1 MNAKILEFPGATYAQ
16 PPIAQF
22 IRIGESHSKI
32 AELVSMDRFPAR
44 RAVLKASRLRYQKR
58 LIELFQQHGIETVLD
73 PQVAELASLRK
84 CTGQERH
91 APWGRHGNG
100 QPLGP
105 DHFRRDAKTDVIGE
119 IARMAVEHGFDTVL
133 SPTHYLADEN
143 VPDWFAIDREAC
155 ITLREALDREG
166 GKRIAIDY
174 PVLHAVKHLQRSEV
188 RSEILSAFGSL
199 PIENAWLRMSGADG
213 VLGPETT
220 RRLLT
225 MLGGLH
231 NIGVPLVLDHLGGPA
246 SVAALAFGLASGRA
260 VGIGEMERFDASQWH
275 KPPEPR
281 NDDDSGFGRTVRYAI
296 EGLGRT
302 LNAAEVKL
310 LTEAR
315 GGKKLLVGRLGGV
328 SDLLENG
335 REIHLDQ
342 VSREVSELE
351 AVPLLRRDDW
361 FLTKPLE
368 QMVRTSRQVAELK
381 PPREQ
386 AEESKINLDGLMK
399 RLGDHARAMS
409 KTQIALEA
417 FRESRSEDAPR
428 ARPARSARI
437 KQEARK
443 REQR

>member
-1 MNAKILEFPGATYAQ
+1 MTAKILEFPGAARSQ
-16 PPIAQF
+16 PAIAQF
-22 IRIGESHSKI
+22 IRIGESHTKI

-58 LIELFQQHGIETVLD
+58 LLDLLHQHGIETVLD
-73 PQVAELASLRK
+73 SQVAELASLRK

-91 APWGRHGNG
+91 APWARHGSG

-105 DHFRRDAKTDVIGE
+105 DHFRRGAGTDIIGE
-119 IARMAVEHGFDTVL
+119 IARTAIEHGFDTVL
-133 SPTHYLADEN
+133 SPTHYLADES
-143 VPDWFAIDREAC
+143 VPDWFSIDREAC
-155 ITLREALDREG
+155 IALREALDREG

-174 PVLHAVKHLQRSEV
+174 PILHAAKHLQRSEV
-188 RSEILSAFGSL
+188 RSDILSAFGSL
-199 PIENAWLRMSGADG
+199 PVENAWLRMSGTDG
-213 VLGPETT
+213 GLGPETT

-231 NIGVPLVLDHLGGPA
+231 NIGVPLVLDYLGGPA

-260 VGIGEMERFDASQWH
+260 IGIGEMERFDPSQWH

-302 LNAAEVKL
+302 LSGAEVKL

-315 GGKKLLVGRLGGV
+315 GGKKLLVGRLAGV
-328 SDLLENG
+328 SDLIENG

-342 VSREVSELE
+342 VSREIAELQ

-361 FLTKPLE
+361 FLTKPMA

-381 PPREQ
+381 PPKEQ
-386 AEESKINLDGLMK
+386 AETLKVNLDSLMK
-399 RLGDHARAMS
+399 RLGNHARAMS

-428 ARPARSARI
+428 ARSAGPVRI
-437 KQEARK
+437 KQEGRK

>member
-1 MNAKILEFPGATYAQ
+1 MTAKIFEFPGVTQSQ

-22 IRIGESHSKI
+22 IRIGESHTKI

-44 RAVLKASRLRYQKR
+44 RAVLKASRLQYQRR
-58 LIELFQQHGIETVLD
+58 LIELFKQHGIETVLD

-84 CTGQERH
+84 FAAQERN
-91 APWGRHGNG
+91 APWARHGNS

-105 DHFRRDAKTDVIGE
+105 DHFRKDARTDVVGE
-119 IARMAVEHGFDTVL
+119 IARTAVEFGFDTVL
-133 SPTHYLADEN
+133 SPTHFLADEA
-143 VPDWFAIDREAC
+143 VPDWFNIDREAC
-155 ITLREALDREG
+155 IALRETLDREG

-174 PVLHAVKHLQRSEV
+174 PVLHAVKHLQQNEV

-199 PIENAWLRMSGADG
+199 PVENAWLRMSGADG
-213 VLGPETT
+213 GLGPETT

-231 NIGVPLVLDHLGGPA
+231 NIGVPLILDQLGGPT

-260 VGIGEMERFDASQWH
+260 IGISEMERFDASQWH
-275 KPPEPR
+275 KPPEPKR
-281 NDDDSGFGRTVRYAI
+281 DDDQGFGRTFRYAI

-302 LNAAEVKL
+302 LSGAEVKV

-328 SDLLENG
+328 TDLLENG

-342 VSREVSELE
+342 ISREIDALE
-351 AVPLLRRDDW
+351 SVPLLRRDDW
-361 FLTKPLE
+361 FLTKPMA

-381 PPREQ
+381 PPRNQ
-386 AEESKINLDGLMK
+386 AEMLKVNVDGLMK
-399 RLGDHARAMS
+399 RLGDHAKAMS

-428 ARPARSARI
+428 ARPAGLVRI
-437 KQEARK
+437 KKEERK
-443 REQR
+443 WEQR